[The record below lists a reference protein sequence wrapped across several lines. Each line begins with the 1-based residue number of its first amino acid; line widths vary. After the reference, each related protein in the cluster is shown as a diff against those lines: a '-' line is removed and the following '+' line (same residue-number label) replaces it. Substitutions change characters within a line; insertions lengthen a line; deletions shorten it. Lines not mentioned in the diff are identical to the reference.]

1 MRPFQGDYQ
10 RRLLATVRPGQF
22 IPVADDAVLQM
33 HKDVTEHADKGTLYS
48 SWGFEEPEW
57 HKGLA
62 NFSYEEE
69 FSIEDEDILGLVDH
83 LDDDQKRLAIERL
96 YYLYIEEEDF
106 DTPEIEEKLDE
117 YVELLP
123 TDHGVGRN
131 TLSKRGIKSY
141 STLHM

>member
-1 MRPFQGDYQ
+1 
-10 RRLLATVRPGQF
+10 
-22 IPVADDAVLQM
+22 M

-69 FSIEDEDILGLVDH
+69 FEIADEDIVDLIDH
-83 LDDDQKRLAIERL
+83 LDDDQKRLAFERL

-106 DTPEIEEKLDE
+106 DNDVVEAKLDE
-117 YVELLP
+117 VSEDHP
-123 TDHGVGRN
+123 EWVPSDHGVGRN
-131 TLSKRGIKSY
+131 TLSKRGIKPF
-141 STLHM
+141 STLYM